1 MPYVITLD
9 DATERRLHR
18 IAFDTDRPVQEL
30 IENAASEAALDYF
43 RGRQNDPGRAPCPAA
58 P

>member
-1 MPYVITLD
+1 VITLD